1 MTELDFHFL
10 FFPVLR
16 SGVVSQARGSA
27 YIEMQRTKVTCAVYP
42 YAELPIVHVIWMLAS
57 WGISKLP
64 LIKLSLDHTKSMDNY
79 FRAFLRTLRPIM
91 ED

>member
-1 MTELDFHFL
+1 MTEFDFHL

-42 YAELPIVHVIWMLAS
+42 FAELPTTHV
-57 WGISKLP
+57 
-64 LIKLSLDHTKSMDNY
+64 T
-79 FRAFLRTLRPIM
+79 
-91 ED
+91 

>member
-1 MTELDFHFL
+1 MTDLDFHFL

-42 YAELPIVHVIWMLAS
+42 YAELPTAHV
-57 WGISKLP
+57 
-64 LIKLSLDHTKSMDNY
+64 T
-79 FRAFLRTLRPIM
+79 
-91 ED
+91 

>member
-1 MTELDFHFL
+1 MTDLDFHFL

-42 YAELPIVHVIWMLAS
+42 YAELSQGPRSTFSSGGAKEECVKEIFWGGAGGGGMLVDFYS
-57 WGISKLP
+57 ISLK
-64 LIKLSLDHTKSMDNY
+64 
-79 FRAFLRTLRPIM
+79 
-91 ED
+91 